1 MTLTTSACERPP
13 RKSQRSREEPS
24 AGPADYS
31 STERPRPDQLLPC
44 WCLPPWR
51 ASHLRSA
58 PSSQSRTRQQLA
70 ALTSR
75 RARRRRGHTLE
86 SEDSEKRS
94 RSPGGKSLKQEG

>member
-75 RARRRRGHTLE
+75 RARRRRGSPRE
-86 SEDSEKRS
+86 IGEGDFPGRRS
-94 RSPGGKSLKQEG
+94 VL